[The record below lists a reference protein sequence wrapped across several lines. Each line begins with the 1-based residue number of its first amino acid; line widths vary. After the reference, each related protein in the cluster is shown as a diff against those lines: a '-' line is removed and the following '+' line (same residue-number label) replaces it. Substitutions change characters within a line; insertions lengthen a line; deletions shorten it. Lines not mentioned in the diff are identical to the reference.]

1 MPSVTQA
8 CFEALLAVWSV
19 REISPDLIQCAP
31 LVYSGYEAI
40 AKGSAAASEPT
51 LDEAAPPSPPEPP
64 KPRRRRKS
72 KRKDTPALQTV
83 AREDVPPATDLWES
97 ASAHAV
103 SGSCFCAGVC
113 LTALLSYFRR
123 ARRGREQR
131 KCYRDIGTQTIG
143 IVGHSSV
150 SSSSSTLSTPPASI
164 SGSPVRAR
172 KGVYGGFHSA

>member
-8 CFEALLAVWSV
+8 CFAALLAVRSV
-19 REISPDLIQCAP
+19 REISPDLLQCAP

-40 AKGSAAASEPT
+40 AKGSTAAAEPIP
-51 LDEAAPPSPPEPP
+51 DAAPRPSPPEPP
-64 KPRRRRKS
+64 KPRRRRRP
-72 KRKDTPALQTV
+72 KREDTCAPQTV
-83 AREDVPPATDLWES
+83 AREDVPQATDLWES
-97 ASAHAV
+97 ASAYAV
-103 SGSCFCAGVC
+103 SGSCFSAGVC

-143 IVGHSSV
+143 IVGHPSV
-150 SSSSSTLSTPPASI
+150 SSSSSTLSTRPASI
-164 SGSPVRAR
+164 AGSPVRAR